1 MKQEQSRDQYRPDA
15 DFKTVPRRL
24 LELAQSDRLK
34 EIKYKMQSLYM
45 KLYTQEAAE
54 NVIRERVFPLL
65 EGGPK

>member
-1 MKQEQSRDQYRPDA
+1 MCQE
-15 DFKTVPRRL
+15 L
-24 LELAQSDRLK
+24 LALAQSGRIK

-45 KLYTQEAAE
+45 KLFTQEAAE